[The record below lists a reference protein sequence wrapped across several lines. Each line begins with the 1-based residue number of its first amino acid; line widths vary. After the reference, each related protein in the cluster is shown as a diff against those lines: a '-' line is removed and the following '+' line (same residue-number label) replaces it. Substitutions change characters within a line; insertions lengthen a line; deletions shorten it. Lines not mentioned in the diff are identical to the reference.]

1 MQKMTQSLSQLVLD
15 KFVRARQ
22 TPAQRVAELSELHNG
37 NPFVVDDGNLRFMYF
52 DQNSVQS
59 VMRIDAPEELLF
71 GYTRAMMSFLFLN
84 PAPSHILMVGLGG
97 GSLVKF
103 CHRFL
108 PACKITVLEIDPGV
122 IALRKQFCVPDDD
135 ERLSIKC
142 CDAASYIA
150 EVPDLVDV
158 ILLDGFDI
166 NGLVQSL
173 CSPKFL
179 AQCYDA
185 LSVNGILVCNMWG
198 KQRELIPHLRQLR
211 QIFDQN
217 VWWGRSPDSYNL
229 VVFAN
234 KNLRAKFPVE
244 GAINPVFFTPEMAF
258 ELQQFNY
265 ALRDFRDPTE
275 KGTTNADAA
284 DLEYLALE
292 ADLAFLLGQDPS
304 LPRSEEAWRDTH
316 HIKSEPGKSPT

>member
-15 KFVRARQ
+15 KFVRVRQ
-22 TPAQRVAELSELHNG
+22 TPAQGVAELSELHKG
-37 NPFVVDDGNLRFMYF
+37 KPFVMDDGNLRFMYF

-59 VMRIDAPEELLF
+59 VMRIDAPDELLF

-84 PAPSHILMVGLGG
+84 PTPSHILMVGLGG

-108 PACKITVLEIDPGV
+108 PDSKITVLEIDPGV
-122 IALRKQFCVPDDD
+122 IALRKQFFVPDDD
-135 ERLSIKC
+135 ERLVIKC

-150 EVPDLVDV
+150 EIRDSIDV

-166 NGLVQSL
+166 NGLAQAL

-179 AQCYDA
+179 AQCYEA
-185 LSVNGILVCNMWG
+185 LSANGILVCNMWG
-198 KQRELIPHLRQLR
+198 KQRELIPHLRNLR

-234 KNLRAKFPVE
+234 KNLHAKFPVE
-244 GAINPVFFTPEMAF
+244 AAINPDFFTPEMAF
-258 ELQQFNY
+258 ELQQFNF
-265 ALRDFRDPTE
+265 ALRDFRHPSE
-275 KGTTNADAA
+275 NGASNADAG

-292 ADLAFLLGQDPS
+292 ADLAYLLGQDPN

-316 HIKSEPGKSPT
+316 RTKSE